1 MLRIFRHDLAD
12 PDKFVVTLELVP
24 GRASFGKSIDTI
36 LAIAQNAFDDGRI
49 SAVSITDNPGGNPSI
64 SPDVLGYEIFKRG
77 MDVIVHFA
85 CRDTN
90 RTGMESRALQL
101 ERMGMKNIMAVT
113 GDYPGKRFG
122 GQGAPVF
129 DLDSVGL
136 TCLLSMLNQRLKEA
150 GEEDG
155 FFTGCGV
162 SPFKSTEAECFAQ
175 YAKLSRK
182 INAGASFI
190 ITQLGYD
197 LQKYSEL
204 VHVLARMDANIPLM
218 GSVYLLSPKAAN
230 AMNRGVVPG
239 AVVSDDLL
247 MEIKSQWK
255 DTPTGL
261 KYAVDRTA
269 GLGIALKRC
278 GYKGIHI
285 GGVHR
290 SFKTVAAILDRM
302 DEIEKNDET
311 LSSDTPEKSP
321 GFYYAFSDSPR
332 DDRDDSTPAKSLSVI
347 DKMKFTFLNTV
358 HNILFNFNSPAA
370 PLCKAFASWA
380 DKNNLERYV
389 RLLFEDPIKKILLS
403 CRACGDCAI
412 KHLAFQCP
420 ESGCPKHTRN
430 GACGGSRNGMCEV
443 HPDRKCVWVTAYYR
457 LKWAGRTHEM
467 IDSCVP
473 PRMWELYETSSWINF
488 HLERDHES
496 RSAALITSCS
506 MNRCTMDKNL
516 FSKTSR

>member
-1 MLRIFRHDLAD
+1 MFKVFRHDLAD

-85 CRDTN
+85 CRDMN

-101 ERMGMKNIMAVT
+101 ARMGMKNIMAIT

-136 TCLLSMLNQRLKEA
+136 TCLLSMLNQRLKES
-150 GEEDG
+150 GEQDG

-197 LQKYSEL
+197 VQKYSEL
-204 VHVLARMDANIPLM
+204 VHVLAHMGANIPLM

-255 DTPTGL
+255 DPPTGL

-285 GGVHR
+285 GGIHR

-311 LSSDTPEKSP
+311 LSGDTPEKSS
-321 GFYYAFSDSPR
+321 GFYYAFSNSPR
-332 DDRDDSTPAKSLSVI
+332 DDKTPVKSLGVI
-347 DKMKFTFLNTV
+347 DKVKFTFLNTV

-370 PLCKAFASWA
+370 PLCKAFARWA
-380 DKNNLERYV
+380 DNNNLERYV
-389 RLLFEDPIKKILLS
+389 RLLLEDPLKKILLS
-403 CRACGDCAI
+403 CRACGDCGI

-496 RSAALITSCS
+496 RSAELITSCS
-506 MNRCTMDKNL
+506 RDRCSMDETL
-516 FSKTSR
+516 FSNKPR